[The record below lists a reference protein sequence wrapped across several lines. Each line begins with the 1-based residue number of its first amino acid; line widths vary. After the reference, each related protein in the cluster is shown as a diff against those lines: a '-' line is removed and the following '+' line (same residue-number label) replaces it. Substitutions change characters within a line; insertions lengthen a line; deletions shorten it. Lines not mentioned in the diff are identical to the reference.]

1 MFICNAYMH
10 YLYVIFI
17 HLKFTNIFS
26 LVNVKYL
33 LILEFMIKTSKQCQH
48 VMNTIHSYS
57 PSMFS
62 FSDNNF
68 SMELKI

>member
-1 MFICNAYMH
+1 MQCLYALLICNIYTFKV
-10 YLYVIFI
+10 YKYFY
-17 HLKFTNIFS
+17 S
-26 LVNVKYL
+26 VNVKYL